1 MLICRNFASSK
12 DIGII
17 LRLTSEKIMNE
28 KVGTIAGQIWN
39 ALNENGALN
48 TKDLKKAAK
57 VKTDKEIFLGLGW
70 LLREDK
76 VTLTEAEKDIVVA
89 LN

>member
-1 MLICRNFASSK
+1 
-12 DIGII
+12 
-17 LRLTSEKIMNE
+17 MNE

-76 VTLTEAEKDIVVA
+76 LVVTETEDELTFA
-89 LN
+89 LK

>member
-1 MLICRNFASSK
+1 
-12 DIGII
+12 
-17 LRLTSEKIMNE
+17 MNE

-48 TKDLKKAAK
+48 TKDLKKVAK
-57 VKTDKEIFLGLGW
+57 VKNDKDLYLGLGW

-76 VTLTEAEKDIVVA
+76 VTLTEAEKDFVVA

>member
-1 MLICRNFASSK
+1 
-12 DIGII
+12 
-17 LRLTSEKIMNE
+17 MNE

-57 VKTDKEIFLGLGW
+57 VKNDKELFLGLGW

-76 VTLTEAEKDIVVA
+76 VTVTEAEKDFIVA

>member
-1 MLICRNFASSK
+1 
-12 DIGII
+12 
-17 LRLTSEKIMNE
+17 MNE
-28 KVGTIAGQIWN
+28 KVGTTAGQIWN

-57 VKTDKEIFLGLGW
+57 VKNDKELFLGLGW

-76 VTLTEAEKDIVVA
+76 VTVTEAEKDFVVA